1 MSDSALLRTI
11 DVFSGLAD
19 REIEDASGSF
29 APIYLEKGAHLFYRN
44 DKSTGVYL
52 VAKGSLQVI
61 IDNDAQKEII
71 VYTVPTGDIIGEMTL
86 FNDAERTA
94 TAVALMN
101 CRLFKVKN
109 SRFLELMGKYPVIA
123 VNLARILIDRLH
135 AANAM
140 IERLGTMDGSERIVH
155 FLKALIIREGS
166 DGGEWYHLQNRPTYR
181 QMSQRLGVSEKTIYR
196 TFQSLAAAGDIVLKG
211 RSLSVRRALFDTRDL
226 RL

>member
-1 MSDSALLRTI
+1 MSDIAQLRTI
-11 DVFSGLAD
+11 DVFSGLTD
-19 REIEDASGSF
+19 RDIEDAFRSF
-29 APIYLEKGAHLFYRN
+29 APVYLEKGAHLFYRN
-44 DKSTGVYL
+44 DKSTGIYL

-71 VYTVPTGDIIGEMTL
+71 VYTVPTGDVIGEMTL

-94 TAVALMN
+94 TAVALEG
-101 CRLFKVKN
+101 CRLFKMKN

-140 IERLGTMDGSERIVH
+140 IERLGTMDGSERLIH
-155 FLKALIIREGS
+155 FLKALIMREGT
-166 DGGEWYHLQNRPTYR
+166 DTGEWYHLQNKPTYL

-196 TFQSLAAAGDIVLKG
+196 TFQSLATSGDIVLKG
-211 RSLSVRRALFDTRDL
+211 RSLSVRRSLFDTRHIHL
-226 RL
+226 